1 MKGEKRLRNLE
12 NIKKVV
18 IKVGTSTL
26 TYANGNLNLVKMENI
41 VRQIADLHNRG
52 LEVILVTSGAIGTGA
67 SALGYK
73 ERPKTIP
80 EKQACAAVGQVTLIH
95 MYQKLFS
102 EYNKVSGQILMTRED
117 IRDRKRYLNGRN
129 TFFTLLDIGA
139 IPIVNE
145 NDALVVDEIKFG
157 DNDSLSA
164 MVASFVDADLLIIL
178 SDIEGLY
185 DSNPKDNKDAKIID
199 YVETITKEI
208 EGYAGGAGSKLGTG
222 GMITK
227 LHAAK
232 ICCSSGVSMIICNG
246 ASNDSIIRAV
256 NGENIGTYFQGKIKP
271 MKGRQHWLAYEAAP
285 KASIIVDQGAE
296 KALKNHKSL
305 LPKGI
310 VSIEGRFD
318 EGDVVSILGSDGN
331 RIGHGISSYNSKDLS
346 LIIGVETKKIEGI
359 LGYKHYDEII
369 HINNMV
375 IF

>member
-1 MKGEKRLRNLE
+1 MRSLE

-26 TYANGNLNLVKMENI
+26 TYDNGNLNLVKMENI

-52 LEVILVTSGAIGTGA
+52 LEVVLVTSGAIGTGA

-102 EYNKVSGQILMTRED
+102 EYNKVTGQILMTRED
-117 IRDRKRYLNGRN
+117 IGDRKRYLNGRN

-178 SDIEGLY
+178 SDIDGLY

-199 YVETITKEI
+199 YVECITEEI
-208 EGYAGGAGSKLGTG
+208 ESYAGGAGSRLGTG

-232 ICCSSGVSMIICNG
+232 ICSSSGVSMIICNG
-246 ASNDSIIRAV
+246 ALNDSITRAV
-256 NGENIGTYFQGKIKP
+256 NGENIGTYFQGKTKP
-271 MKGRQHWLAYEAAP
+271 MKGRQHWLAYEASP
-285 KASIIVDQGAE
+285 KANIVIDAGAE
-296 KALKNHKSL
+296 DALKNHKSL

-310 VSIEGRFD
+310 LEVEGKFD
-318 EGDVVSILGSDGN
+318 EGDVVSILGSN
-331 RIGHGISSYNSKDLS
+331 RNKIGHGIVSYNSKDLVS
-346 LIIGVETKKIEGI
+346 IIGRDTKHIEEI

-369 HINNMV
+369 HVNNMAL
-375 IF
+375 F